1 MLTRRRGF
9 KVEKQG
15 TRKAGEGKEG
25 KEVIVERAGGQVGGR
40 GGGHALGGGEREGGL
55 VGEMMLLCLKLDID
69 SS

>member
-9 KVEKQG
+9 KVEKRG

-25 KEVIVERAGGQVGGR
+25 KEVIVERAGGEVVGG
-40 GGGHALGGGEREGGL
+40 GGGHALGEREGGEGL